1 MNTVKRAF
9 IDSIPIMAGYVFIG
23 IGFGIIMEDKDM
35 GIGWVLAMCL
45 LIYSGAMQFVTINL
59 ITGGA
64 SFIASAITAL
74 MVSCRHLF
82 YAISM
87 IDAYKG
93 SGLKKPY
100 LIYALTDETY
110 SLVCRDNLPEGMNRH
125 TYSFCLSL
133 FNQCYWLIGCAL
145 GSLAGTLI
153 TFSTEGIDFAM
164 TALFV
169 SIFVDQWTETKD
181 RSSAIIGVCVSLLCL
196 IIFGAKSFLIPTMI
210 GITLALTITEKVRA
224 SRGRGAEAF
233 AIDEADAHAAATA
246 SAEESGE
253 TDAHAAAERPVKG
266 GDDCE

>member
-1 MNTVKRAF
+1 MRETIRKAF
-9 IDSIPIMAGYVFIG
+9 VDSIPIMAGYVFIG
-23 IGFGIIMEDKDM
+23 IGFGIIMEDKGM
-35 GIGWVLAMCL
+35 GIWWVLAMCI

-87 IDAYKG
+87 IDGYKG

-110 SLVCRDNLPEGMNRH
+110 SLVCRDNLPEGMNKH
-125 TYSFCLSL
+125 TYSFLLSL
-133 FNQCYWLIGCAL
+133 FNQSYWVIGCII

-169 SIFVDQWTETKD
+169 SIFTEQWFETRDK
-181 RSSAIIGVCVSLLCL
+181 SSALTGVGVSLLCL
-196 IIFGAKSFLIPTMI
+196 ILFGPQRFLIPTMI
-210 GITLALTITEKVRA
+210 GITIVLTLIEKLRA
-224 SRGRGAEAF
+224 RRN
-233 AIDEADAHAAATA
+233 HAAPFQ
-246 SAEESGE
+246 
-253 TDAHAAAERPVKG
+253 PVAKG
-266 GDDCE
+266 GDNHE